1 MRPGYLPEAAHQ
13 FVGEDV
19 GKDLLRFS
27 AIGSVDDGKS
37 TLIGRLLHDMKAI
50 YEDQVSTL
58 KADSARVGTGP
69 EIDFALLT
77 DGLKAEREQGI
88 TIDVAYRHFSTPK
101 RHFIIADTPGHE
113 QYTRNMVTGASTA
126 NLAII
131 LVDARHGVLPQTKRH
146 SFIASLLGI
155 PRFLIAIN
163 KMDLVNFSEHTF
175 DSIVAEYLDFA
186 TRLGVSDL
194 KFIPIS
200 ALHGDNVVGRSPRM
214 PWYRRESV
222 LEYLETVYVGG
233 DRNLIDFRLP
243 IQYVLRPSMQ
253 FRGFCGQIA
262 SGIVNRG
269 DEVMVLPSGTTSRV
283 KSIVERRQGASAEME
298 YAFAPMSVTLTL
310 EDQVAISRGDML
322 VHPRNRPFVQS
333 SFGAMLVWMSQEA
346 TDPGLTYLLKHTT
359 RSVKAT
365 IQRIEYRVAID
376 TLRRTPAQALQLNEI
391 GRVVIRTQQKLFIDP
406 YRKNRFTGSFILMH
420 PHTNHTVAAGMV
432 IDRLPESQIREP
444 IEAGSPRSKNIRRE
458 EQRIATAERERLLGQ
473 RALTV
478 WFTGL
483 PGSGKSSLAKEVE
496 WQLHLRARHV
506 CILDGDNLRFGLNR
520 DLSFSKEDRS
530 ENVRRIAEV
539 ARLFNDAGTVVLV
552 PVISPFRE
560 DRERARQTIGAN
572 RFVEIFLNTPL
583 DVCEARDTKGLYR
596 KARAG
601 EIEEFTGITSPYE
614 TPEKPAL
621 TLDTSLRS
629 IDECVEE
636 VLAMI
641 EPRIRLP

>member
-69 EIDFALLT
+69 VIDFALLT

-283 KSIVERRQGASAEME
+283 KSIVERRQGASAEMA

>member
-1 MRPGYLPEAAHQ
+1 
-13 FVGEDV
+13 
-19 GKDLLRFS
+19 
-27 AIGSVDDGKS
+27 
-37 TLIGRLLHDMKAI
+37 
-50 YEDQVSTL
+50 
-58 KADSARVGTGP
+58 
-69 EIDFALLT
+69 
-77 DGLKAEREQGI
+77 
-88 TIDVAYRHFSTPK
+88 
-101 RHFIIADTPGHE
+101 
-113 QYTRNMVTGASTA
+113 
-126 NLAII
+126 
-131 LVDARHGVLPQTKRH
+131 
-146 SFIASLLGI
+146 
-155 PRFLIAIN
+155 
-163 KMDLVNFSEHTF
+163 
-175 DSIVAEYLDFA
+175 
-186 TRLGVSDL
+186 
-194 KFIPIS
+194 
-200 ALHGDNVVGRSPRM
+200 
-214 PWYRRESV
+214 
-222 LEYLETVYVGG
+222 
-233 DRNLIDFRLP
+233 
-243 IQYVLRPSMQ
+243 
-253 FRGFCGQIA
+253 
-262 SGIVNRG
+262 
-269 DEVMVLPSGTTSRV
+269 
-283 KSIVERRQGASAEME
+283 ME

-444 IEAGSPRSKNIRRE
+444 IEAGSPRSKDIRRE

>member
-1 MRPGYLPEAAHQ
+1 MRPAYLPEAAHQ

-126 NLAII
+126 NLAVI
-131 LVDARHGVLPQTKRH
+131 LVDARHGILPQTKRH

-200 ALHGDNVVGRSPRM
+200 ALHGDNVVGYSPRM

-262 SGIVNRG
+262 SGILNRG

-365 IQRIEYRVAID
+365 IQRIEYRVAIN
-376 TLRRTPAQALQLNEI
+376 TLRRRPAQALQLNEI
-391 GRVVIRTQQKLFIDP
+391 GRVVIRTQQKLFIDA

-444 IEAGSPRSKNIRRE
+444 IAAGSPRSKNIRRE

-641 EPRIRLP
+641 EPGIRLP

>member
-1 MRPGYLPEAAHQ
+1 MRPAYLPEAAHQ
-13 FVGEDV
+13 LVGEDV

-131 LVDARHGVLPQTKRH
+131 LVDARHGILPQTKRH

-186 TRLGVSDL
+186 TRLGVTDL

-200 ALHGDNVVGRSPRM
+200 ALHGDNVVGHSPRM

-262 SGIVNRG
+262 SGILNRG

-322 VHPRNRPFVQS
+322 VHPRNRPLVQS
-333 SFGAMLVWMSQEA
+333 SFGAMLVWMDQEA

-365 IQRIEYRVAID
+365 IQRIEYRVDID
-376 TLRRTPAQALQLNEI
+376 TLGRRPAQALQLNEI
-391 GRVVIRTQQKLFIDP
+391 GRVVIRTQQKLFIDA

-496 WQLHLRARHV
+496 WRLHLRARHV

-614 TPEKPAL
+614 TPENPAL

-641 EPRIRLP
+641 EPGIRLP

>member
-1 MRPGYLPEAAHQ
+1 MRPAYLPEAVHQ
-13 FVGEDV
+13 FVREDV

-37 TLIGRLLHDMKAI
+37 TLIGRLLYDMKAI

-131 LVDARHGVLPQTKRH
+131 LVDARHGILPQTKRH

-200 ALHGDNVVGRSPRM
+200 ALHGDNVVRYSPRM

-222 LEYLETVYVGG
+222 LEYLETVYIGG

-262 SGIVNRG
+262 SGILNRG

-322 VHPRNRPFVQS
+322 VHPRNRPLDQS
-333 SFGAMLVWMSQEA
+333 SFGAMLVWMNQEA
-346 TDPGLTYLLKHTT
+346 TEPGLTYLLKHTT
-359 RSVKAT
+359 RTVKAT
-365 IQRIEYRVAID
+365 IQRIEYRVDIN
-376 TLRRTPAQALQLNEI
+376 TLRQRPAQALQLNEI
-391 GRVVIRTQQKLFIDP
+391 GRVVIRTQQKLFIDA

-496 WQLHLRARHV
+496 WRLHLRARHV

-641 EPRIRLP
+641 EPGIRLP

>member
-69 EIDFALLT
+69 VIDFALLT

-444 IEAGSPRSKNIRRE
+444 IEAGSPRSKHIRRE

>member
-1 MRPGYLPEAAHQ
+1 MRPAYLPEAVHQ

-131 LVDARHGVLPQTKRH
+131 LVDARHGILPQTKRH

-200 ALHGDNVVGRSPRM
+200 ALHGDNVVGHSPRM

-262 SGIVNRG
+262 SGILNRG

-322 VHPRNRPFVQS
+322 VHPRNRPLVQS
-333 SFGAMLVWMSQEA
+333 SFGAMLVWMDQEA

-365 IQRIEYRVAID
+365 IQRIEYRVDIN
-376 TLRRTPAQALQLNEI
+376 TLRRRPAQALQLNEI
-391 GRVVIRTQQKLFIDP
+391 GRVVIRTQQKLFIDA

-496 WQLHLRARHV
+496 SRLHLRARHV

-614 TPEKPAL
+614 TPETPAL

-641 EPRIRLP
+641 EPGIRLP

>member
-69 EIDFALLT
+69 VIDFALLT

-131 LVDARHGVLPQTKRH
+131 LVDARHGILPQTKRH

-163 KMDLVNFSEHTF
+163 KMDLVDFSEHTF

-444 IEAGSPRSKNIRRE
+444 IEAGSPRSKHIRRE

>member
-1 MRPGYLPEAAHQ
+1 MRPAHLPEAAHQ
-13 FVGEDV
+13 LVGEDV

-131 LVDARHGVLPQTKRH
+131 LVDARHGILPQTKRH

-200 ALHGDNVVGRSPRM
+200 ALHGDNVVGYSPRM

-243 IQYVLRPSMQ
+243 IQYVLRPSTQ

-262 SGIVNRG
+262 SGILNRG

-322 VHPRNRPFVQS
+322 VHPRNRPLVQS
-333 SFGAMLVWMSQEA
+333 SFGAMLVWMDQEA

-365 IQRIEYRVAID
+365 IQRIEYRVDIN
-376 TLRRTPAQALQLNEI
+376 TLRRRPAQALQLNEI
-391 GRVVIRTQQKLFIDP
+391 GRVVIRTQQKLFIDA

-444 IEAGSPRSKNIRRE
+444 IEAGSPRSQNIRRE

-496 WQLHLRARHV
+496 RRLHLRARHV

-601 EIEEFTGITSPYE
+601 KIEEFTGITSPYE

-641 EPRIRLP
+641 EPGIRLP

>member
-1 MRPGYLPEAAHQ
+1 MRPAYLPEAAHQ

-131 LVDARHGVLPQTKRH
+131 LVDARHGILPQTKRH

-200 ALHGDNVVGRSPRM
+200 ALHGDNVVGYSPRM

-262 SGIVNRG
+262 SGILNRG

-365 IQRIEYRVAID
+365 IQRIEYRVAIN
-376 TLRRTPAQALQLNEI
+376 TLRRRPAQALQLNEI
-391 GRVVIRTQQKLFIDP
+391 GRVVIRTQQKLFIDA
-406 YRKNRFTGSFILMH
+406 YRKNRFTGSFILIH

-539 ARLFNDAGTVVLV
+539 ARLFNDAGTVDLV

-641 EPRIRLP
+641 EPGIRLP

>member
-69 EIDFALLT
+69 VIDFALLT